1 MFFSAPIFMTRHD
14 SFARGQSKFLQ
25 GFLALVLALA
35 VVFGIARAEPPAAAV
50 SPDDLRWEK
59 SIDAFT
65 EADRSLAP
73 PPGGIVF
80 VGSSSIRLWDDL
92 ADDFRGPDP
101 IVLNRGF
108 GGARMSDCTR
118 YLERVVIPYKPRL
131 VLVYAGDNDLA
142 EGRQPR
148 DVFDQ
153 FVSFAEGIHRILPVT
168 RIAFISIKPSPA
180 REHLI
185 GKMRE
190 TNELVLQY
198 TRTAKNLDFIDVFTP
213 MLDSQGHPRGDL
225 FRADLLHLNRT
236 GYSLWKS
243 IIAPHVR

>member
-1 MFFSAPIFMTRHD
+1 MNRRNC
-14 SFARGQSKFLQ
+14 FACYLDAFVRDLV
-25 GFLALVLALA
+25 VLAA
-35 VVFGIARAEPPAAAV
+35 VLMSALGSASAESPAAAV

-80 VGSSSIRLWDDL
+80 IGSSSIRLWNDL
-92 ADDFRGPDP
+92 ANDFRSSHS
-101 IVLNRGF
+101 IILNRGF

-118 YLERVVIPYKPRL
+118 YLERVVLPYKPRL

-142 EGRQPR
+142 EGREPR

-153 FVSFAEGIHRILPVT
+153 FVSFAEGIHRILPAT

-185 GKMRE
+185 GKMRAA
-190 TNELVLQY
+190 NELVSQY
-198 TRTAKNLDFIDVFTP
+198 TRTGKNLDFIDVFTP
-213 MLDSQGHPRGDL
+213 MLDSQGHPRSEL

-236 GYSLWKS
+236 GYSLWAS